1 MKMKKTLALI
11 MTAAMSFATLT
22 GCSETTNNYMKELAK
37 TSEWEATS
45 SETSGSVKVE
55 AQGLTENISFTS
67 TGYAAGDKAYA
78 DIKFT
83 DPSGVFNIPEIK
95 AYTDGSTAYINKS
108 YYEGLYTMMG
118 QSVPEGL
125 KNVNAEYIAIDTGME
140 TDELKTMMTDTDA
153 IVKLSKSIFGDSDI
167 DLPYVQTGRE
177 YTMNLDS
184 DQVVDL
190 GVKGIN
196 AVSKNLENVNTT
208 FKLGLTSDQ
217 IAEVKNQ
224 LADESFTQGVT
235 AVKDAI
241 KGSTISVKEVFED
254 SKYTSAVNV
263 NIQVK
268 DICKVSVTTNS
279 TSTKAEVK
287 DITMPTS
294 VAKFN
299 QEQINQLLAS
309 EQQAAV
315 SNTSLAKAIEE
326 VA

>member
-1 MKMKKTLALI
+1 
-11 MTAAMSFATLT
+11 
-22 GCSETTNNYMKELAK
+22 
-37 TSEWEATS
+37 
-45 SETSGSVKVE
+45 
-55 AQGLTENISFTS
+55 
-67 TGYAAGDKAYA
+67 
-78 DIKFT
+78 
-83 DPSGVFNIPEIK
+83 
-95 AYTDGSTAYINKS
+95 
-108 YYEGLYTMMG
+108 
-118 QSVPEGL
+118 
-125 KNVNAEYIAIDTGME
+125 ME

-287 DITMPTS
+287 DIAMPTS

-299 QEQINQLLAS
+299 QEQINQLLVP

>member
-45 SETSGSVKVE
+45 SEASGSVKVE

-125 KNVNAEYIAIDTGME
+125 KNVNAEYIAIHQFPF
-140 TDELKTMMTDTDA
+140 L
-153 IVKLSKSIFGDSDI
+153 
-167 DLPYVQTGRE
+167 Y
-177 YTMNLDS
+177 
-184 DQVVDL
+184 
-190 GVKGIN
+190 
-196 AVSKNLENVNTT
+196 
-208 FKLGLTSDQ
+208 
-217 IAEVKNQ
+217 Q
-224 LADESFTQGVT
+224 LQ
-235 AVKDAI
+235 
-241 KGSTISVKEVFED
+241 
-254 SKYTSAVNV
+254 Y
-263 NIQVK
+263 IQH
-268 DICKVSVTTNS
+268 
-279 TSTKAEVK
+279 
-287 DITMPTS
+287 
-294 VAKFN
+294 
-299 QEQINQLLAS
+299 
-309 EQQAAV
+309 
-315 SNTSLAKAIEE
+315 
-326 VA
+326 

>member
-1 MKMKKTLALI
+1 
-11 MTAAMSFATLT
+11 
-22 GCSETTNNYMKELAK
+22 
-37 TSEWEATS
+37 
-45 SETSGSVKVE
+45 
-55 AQGLTENISFTS
+55 
-67 TGYAAGDKAYA
+67 
-78 DIKFT
+78 
-83 DPSGVFNIPEIK
+83 
-95 AYTDGSTAYINKS
+95 
-108 YYEGLYTMMG
+108 MMG

-287 DITMPTS
+287 DIAMPTS